1 MLPPATSD
9 SPDWSRSEI
18 PDALVLFEVLGG
30 PGLADGHVSFDHY
43 LRCVAAYLAPVDLS
57 AHEPASRMEIAELE
71 WADWVGALLGLVRG
85 GPGQSVD
92 GRTLVDHI
100 NRCPEL
106 TTTIPAAERERFAWA
121 FEQVLFA
128 WEVTGVLDERGAL
141 TEAGVWLLPRAAIA
155 VWSPA

>member
-1 MLPPATSD
+1 M
-9 SPDWSRSEI
+9 
-18 PDALVLFEVLGG
+18 LFEVLGE
-30 PGLADGHVSFDHY
+30 PGLADGNVSFDHY
-43 LRCVAAYLAPVDLS
+43 LRCVAAYLTPIDLS

-85 GPGQSVD
+85 GVGQPVD
-92 GRTLVDHI
+92 GRALVDHI

-106 TTTIPAAERERFAWA
+106 TTTIPAADRERFAWA

-128 WEVTGVLDERGAL
+128 WEVTGVLDDRGAL